1 MISLA
6 LADLAV
12 LALGVVFGDALNP
25 LDEKLTREVIF
36 EQNTWSCLFY
46 VLNSKH
52 VTCSPNDKSDSFIL
66 GYISPLKPSKLII
79 TVLSMVYLYLD
90 SLDNSL
96 GPIVTWWRFGH
107 ELSHGV
113 LWPLTRKS

>member
-1 MISLA
+1 MSVCSAIVSSGHLNYSTSLVCFGCTRMISLA

-12 LALGVVFGDALNP
+12 LVLGVVFGDALNP

-52 VTCSPNDKSDSFIL
+52 VACSPNDKSDSFIL
-66 GYISPLKPSKLII
+66 GYI
-79 TVLSMVYLYLD
+79 MVCD
-90 SLDNSL
+90 
-96 GPIVTWWRFGH
+96 T
-107 ELSHGV
+107 
-113 LWPLTRKS
+113 